1 MKLSEALDVRPGVT
15 AIIGGGGKTT
25 LMECLAA
32 ELSAQARVIVCTTTH
47 IYPEQNMPCLV
58 SPTEAEVEAELARTR
73 CVCVGSVSENGK
85 FSAPELP
92 FRSLCAMADFVIVEA
107 DGAKRLPLKAHASH
121 EPVVPPEANQ
131 TILVVG
137 ASGFGRPMRESVHRA
152 PIAAQAL
159 GVSEDTVVTPELWA
173 RFLKQEALHT
183 RVLVNQAEN
192 EQEQTTARALAAGL
206 HCPVC
211 MAALQKGWI
220 ACLC

>member
-32 ELSAQARVIVCTTTH
+32 EL
-47 IYPEQNMPCLV
+47 
-58 SPTEAEVEAELARTR
+58 
-73 CVCVGSVSENGK
+73 
-85 FSAPELP
+85 
-92 FRSLCAMADFVIVEA
+92 
-107 DGAKRLPLKAHASH
+107 
-121 EPVVPPEANQ
+121 
-131 TILVVG
+131 
-137 ASGFGRPMRESVHRA
+137 
-152 PIAAQAL
+152 AAQAL
-159 GVSEDTVVTPELWA
+159 GVGEDTIVTPELWA
-173 RFLKQEALHT
+173 SFLNFEALHT

-220 ACLC
+220 ECLC

>member
-1 MKLSEALDVRPGVT
+1 MKLSEALDVRSGVT

-32 ELSAQARVIVCTTTH
+32 ELAAQARVIVCTTTH
-47 IYPEQNMPCLV
+47 IYPEQTMPCLI
-58 SPTEAEVEAELARTR
+58 SPTEAEVRAALARAG

-85 FSAPELP
+85 FSVPELP
-92 FRSLCAMADFVIVEA
+92 FRTLCALAGYVLVEA
-107 DGAKRLPLKAHASH
+107 DGAKHLPLKAHAAH

-137 ASGFGRPMRESVHRA
+137 ASGFGKPMRESVHRA

-159 GVSEDTVVTPELWA
+159 GVGEDTIVTPELWA
-173 RFLKQEALHT
+173 DFLNFEALHT

-220 ACLC
+220 ECLC

>member
-1 MKLSEALDVRPGVT
+1 M
-15 AIIGGGGKTT
+15 
-25 LMECLAA
+25 
-32 ELSAQARVIVCTTTH
+32 
-47 IYPEQNMPCLV
+47 
-58 SPTEAEVEAELARTR
+58 
-73 CVCVGSVSENGK
+73 
-85 FSAPELP
+85 PELP
-92 FRSLCAMADFVIVEA
+92 FRKLCALAGYVLVEA
-107 DGAKRLPLKAHASH
+107 DGAKHLPLKAHAAH

-137 ASGFGRPMRESVHRA
+137 ASGFGKPMRESVHRA

-159 GVSEDTVVTPELWA
+159 GVGEDTIVTPELWA
-173 RFLKQEALHT
+173 GFLNFEALHT

-220 ACLC
+220 ECLC